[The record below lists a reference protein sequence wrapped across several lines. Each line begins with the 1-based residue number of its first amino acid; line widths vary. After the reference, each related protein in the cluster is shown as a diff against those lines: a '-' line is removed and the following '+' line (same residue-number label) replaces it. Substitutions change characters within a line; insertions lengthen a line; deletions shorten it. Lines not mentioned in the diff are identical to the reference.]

1 MITGITAPTIT
12 AVELEEEESTMPEL
26 FSVPVN
32 WKNIAIYTTCLMLQ
46 YLLKTIYV
54 YTSHKIGNDVN

>member
-26 FSVPVN
+26 LSVPVN

-46 YLLKTIYV
+46 YLLKTMYI
-54 YTSHKIGNDVN
+54 HKS